1 MAERW
6 TEKARTRLGEVMGRT
21 LDEVTFLLP
30 DGTEKKKY
38 LLREPSAAAV
48 LALTPDMQVIIAT
61 QYRPGPDEILYE
73 MPGGFIEDGEDPGDT
88 AARELLEE
96 TGYEGTVEF
105 AGSCWDDARSNARRY
120 AYVARDCVLVAE
132 QNLDPMEFVTVD
144 LVSIERFKE
153 IARNGLMTDV
163 ELAYRALDHLGLLT
177 ADNIA
182 PLPQGLA
189 VPGPTS

>member
-6 TEKARTRLGEVMGRT
+6 VEKNRTTLGEVMGRT
-21 LDEVTFLLP
+21 LDQVTFLLP
-30 DGTEKKKY
+30 DGTEKDKY

-73 MPGGFIEDGEDPGDT
+73 MPGGFIEPGEDPAGA

-96 TGYEGTVEF
+96 TGYKGTIEF
-105 AGSCWDDARSNARRY
+105 AGSCWDDARSNARRFGF
-120 AYVARDCVLVAE
+120 VARDCVLVAD
-132 QNLDPMEFVTVD
+132 QNLDPMEFVTVE

-153 IARNGLMTDV
+153 IVRKGLMTDV
-163 ELAYRALDHLGLLT
+163 ELAYRGLDHLGLL
-177 ADNIA
+177 
-182 PLPQGLA
+182 G
-189 VPGPTS
+189 